1 MQVSHKRGHHGH
13 HWHVG
18 SLTTVQAPVRA
29 IEIQLRVYP
38 SQTLERWIRLLFL
51 FRGTEGS
58 HVSSITSVLV
68 APTPPLSLPW
78 SSKGTLANKN
88 AVSIKPSIH
97 PKIPHREQ
105 CGHCWVS
112 NQGVKR
118 LTDQMAAGHFGRDF
132 FRHGLKHSFSKVLP
146 SNIIERMKGSWV
158 FLSLDP
164 TLYQHATWDLLSP
177 WLSG

>member
-1 MQVSHKRGHHGH
+1 MA
-13 HWHVG
+13 
-18 SLTTVQAPVRA
+18 TTDTWGVLQQSRHQLG
-29 IEIQLRVYP
+29 QLRYSYVFIP
-38 SQTLERWIRLLFL
+38 HRHW
-51 FRGTEGS
+51 RGESDSYSYFEAQKGS

-88 AVSIKPSIH
+88 AVSIKPNIH

-118 LTDQMAAGHFGRDF
+118 LTDQTAAGHFGRDF
-132 FRHGLKHSFSKVLP
+132 FIHGLKHSFSKVLL
-146 SNIIERMKGSWV
+146 SNIIERVKGSWV

-164 TLYQHATWDLLSP
+164 TL
-177 WLSG
+177 